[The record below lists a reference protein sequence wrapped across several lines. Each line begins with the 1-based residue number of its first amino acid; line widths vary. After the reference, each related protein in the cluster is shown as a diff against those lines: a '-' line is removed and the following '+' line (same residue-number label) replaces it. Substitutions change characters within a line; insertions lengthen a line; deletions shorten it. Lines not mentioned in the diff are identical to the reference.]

1 VSNLTTEVIKSV
13 GIDIGTSTTKLMM
26 SELTLGRVS
35 SHFALPHFEIIDRKV
50 TYVSDI
56 ISTPLKS
63 DDEINLE
70 VLISWLEQEYSS
82 MGVSLSDIKSGA
94 VIITGET
101 AIKRNADAIL
111 HYLAERSGD
120 FVVAIAGASLEGVL
134 AGRGSGAYERSK
146 MQKDVV
152 ANIDIGGGTA
162 NVVLF
167 QQGKVLETI
176 TFHVGGRLI
185 EVNAAGEILAV
196 SSSLRSWLVYKNIIL
211 EKGMVLTLEELTKIT
226 LQLCADVLNCLAGRT
241 SIRVLKSLVHS
252 SSCEVLPEIHE
263 LVISGGVG
271 RLTHEPPP
279 ASLQEVAIYQDI
291 GPLLASKL
299 MKALKSYPFRVI
311 AASQTSRA
319 TVIGAGM
326 QSTRIS
332 GATVSIQRDKLPLR
346 NVPVVKLPVYQ
357 DGLANQ
363 LESFLLKGKELYAE
377 NDHLPFALSLG
388 GNIPYLPY
396 QQLKELAG
404 VIGTVYTRLFPRA
417 SVLVVICEND
427 MAKALGQALR
437 LYSAS
442 EIDVI
447 CIDQIVIDHGDYID
461 IGEPLHDTMVPVVV
475 KTLAFS

>member
-1 VSNLTTEVIKSV
+1 LSTEVIKSV
-13 GIDIGTSTTKLMM
+13 GIDIGTSTTKLIM

-50 TYVSDI
+50 TYGSDI

-63 DDEINLE
+63 QDEINLQA
-70 VLISWLEQEYSS
+70 LIEWLEGEYHS
-82 MGVSLSDIKSGA
+82 MGVSFSEIKSGA

-101 AIKRNADAIL
+101 AIKQNADAIL

-146 MQKDVV
+146 RAKGVV

-176 TFHVGGRLI
+176 TFHVGGKLI

-196 SSSLRSWLVYKNIIL
+196 SSSLRPWLDFRKISL
-211 EKGMVLTLEELTKIT
+211 EKGMRLALNQLSEIT
-226 LQLCADVLNCLAGRT
+226 AQLCCDLLDCLAGKT
-241 SIRVLKSLVHS
+241 LIAELKSLVHS
-252 SSCEVLPEIHE
+252 SSSETLPGIQEV
-263 LVISGGVG
+263 VISGGVG
-271 RLTHEPPP
+271 RLTHEHKPTKI
-279 ASLQEVAIYQDI
+279 SEVAIYNDI
-291 GPLLASKL
+291 GPMLASKL
-299 MKALKSYPFRVI
+299 VEALKSYSFHVV
-311 AASQTSRA
+311 AATQTSRA

-332 GATVSIQRDKLPLR
+332 GATVSIRSEKLPLR
-346 NVPVVKLPVYQ
+346 NIPVVRVPVCQP
-357 DGLANQ
+357 GLDKQ
-363 LESFLLKGKELYAE
+363 LESQFLKGKELYGE
-377 NDHLPFALSLG
+377 NADLPFAISLAH
-388 GNIPYLPY
+388 IPYLNY
-396 QQLKELAG
+396 QQVKELAR
-404 VIGTVYTRLFPRA
+404 VIGTLYTRLFPRA

-427 MAKALGQALR
+427 MAKALGQALL
-437 LYSAS
+437 LYSARD
-442 EIDVI
+442 IDVI
-447 CIDQIVIDHGDYID
+447 CIDQIIIDHGDYID